1 MEDILNSI
9 LNWLSTAGVKIVI
22 ALIALWI
29 VFRIINFISKRIGR
43 KLEASGKLDKT
54 LARTFVSA
62 GRVILK
68 ILAVLGVV
76 GYLGFDTSGI
86 AALIASLGVA
96 IGLAVN
102 GALANVAGGV
112 LILVTRPFKVDDFIE
127 VAGYTGTVEE
137 INLCSTKLVTSDN
150 RVVYVPNGTAST
162 GNIVNYS
169 EKEIRRVDHT
179 FAIAYGSDFEQ
190 AKQILLEIMARN
202 EKVLDDPAPMVR
214 VCTQSGGTVELTCRA
229 WCENAEYW
237 NVFFD
242 LLESAKTGLEAAGIA
257 MPHQQ
262 VDVHIQQ
269 Q

>member
-1 MEDILNSI
+1 M
-9 LNWLSTAGVKIVI
+9 
-22 ALIALWI
+22 
-29 VFRIINFISKRIGR
+29 
-43 KLEASGKLDKT
+43 
-54 LARTFVSA
+54 
-62 GRVILK
+62 
-68 ILAVLGVV
+68 
-76 GYLGFDTSGI
+76 
-86 AALIASLGVA
+86 
-96 IGLAVN
+96 
-102 GALANVAGGV
+102 
-112 LILVTRPFKVDDFIE
+112 
-127 VAGYTGTVEE
+127 AGYSGTVEE
-137 INLCSTKLVTSDN
+137 INLCATKIVTTDN

-162 GNIVNYS
+162 SNIVNYS
-169 EKEIRRVDHT
+169 EKDIRRVDHT